1 MMLRRYDEVMPR
13 VPSELAVHAKQIA
26 LRLLRSA
33 GAGAVSTIVDL
44 TALTLLIEVARWS
57 PRAGNIP
64 ALVLGGIT
72 MFIGQKY
79 FAFRAHGDVKKELAL
94 FVLVQAGALLLNGYL
109 FDLAMRLSPLFAR
122 YYLFVRMAVGN
133 VVWLG
138 YSFPL
143 WHLVFRQR
151 VDKPV
156 RPLPPSSP

>member
-1 MMLRRYDEVMPR
+1 MPR
-13 VPSELAVHAKQIA
+13 VPTERARRVKEIGM
-26 LRLLRSA
+26 RLLRSA

-44 TALTLLIEVARWS
+44 SALTSLIELAKWT
-57 PRAGNIP
+57 PRAANIP

-79 FAFRAHGDVKKELAL
+79 FAFRARGDVKKEVAL
-94 FVLVQAGALLLNGYL
+94 FVLVQAGALFLNGFL
-109 FDLAMRLSPLFAR
+109 FDLAMRVSPLFAR

-143 WHLVFRQR
+143 WHLVFKQR
-151 VDKPV
+151 ADKAA
-156 RPLPPSSP
+156 PLPPSSPSAPT

>member
-1 MMLRRYDEVMPR
+1 MPR
-13 VPSELAVHAKQIA
+13 AAVDTQLATRVKAIA

-33 GAGAVSTIVDL
+33 GAGAVSTAVDL
-44 TALTLLIEVARWS
+44 SALTLLIEVAKWT
-57 PRAGNIP
+57 PRTANVP

-79 FAFRAHGDVKKELAL
+79 FAFRAHGDVKKEIAL
-94 FVLVQAGALLLNGYL
+94 FVLVQAGALLLNGFL
-109 FDLAMRLSPLFAR
+109 FDTAMRLPLFAH

-143 WHLVFRQR
+143 WHLVFKQR
-151 VDKPV
+151 ADKVAQIDP
-156 RPLPPSSP
+156 PLPPSSPSAPT